1 MIEPWL
7 DKRGLAAHLSC
18 GVRTVERALADG
30 MPHVVIFGRVKF
42 RVSEVEPWLE
52 ARGHLSRTSAGLDG
66 RGQIPGQIG
75 FDDDGAAKLVE
86 PVTRRPGGDVN
97 APGPDIRR

>member
-1 MIEPWL
+1 MIEIEPWL

-42 RVSEVEPWLE
+42 RVTEVEPWLE
-52 ARGHLSRTSAGLDG
+52 AHGQMQRAAGG
-66 RGQIPGQIG
+66 P
-75 FDDDGAAKLVE
+75 AANLTE
-86 PVTRRPGGDVN
+86 PVTSRPGGGVN